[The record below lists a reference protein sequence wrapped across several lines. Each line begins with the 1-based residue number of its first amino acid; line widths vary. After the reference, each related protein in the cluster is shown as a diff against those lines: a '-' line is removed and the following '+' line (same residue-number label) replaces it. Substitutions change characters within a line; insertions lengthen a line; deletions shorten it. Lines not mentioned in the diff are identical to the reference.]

1 MTSAR
6 RISSVLAVAAA
17 FSCLGAS
24 AASAAPAAGPLG
36 PPINPVTELDS
47 LAATGLPE
55 DQAAQLPGISE
66 QLGGLDRI
74 HDLQQLHQLTDLAA
88 PVTGVLPAVSV

>member
-1 MTSAR
+1 MPGR
-6 RISSVLAVAAA
+6 VR
-17 FSCLGAS
+17 GERG
-24 AASAAPAAGPLG
+24 PAAGPLG

-55 DQAAQLPGISE
+55 EQAAQLPGIAE
-66 QLGGLDRI
+66 QLGGLNRI